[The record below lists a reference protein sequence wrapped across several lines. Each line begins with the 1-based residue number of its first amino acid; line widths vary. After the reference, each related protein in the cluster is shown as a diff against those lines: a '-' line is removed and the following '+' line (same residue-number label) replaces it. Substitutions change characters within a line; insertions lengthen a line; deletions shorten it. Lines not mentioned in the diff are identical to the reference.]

1 MDNQINKDK
10 AIDNLL
16 LLVAQ
21 KNKRYDALKASHT
34 KLNADRNILLCLFGR
49 YGRHDKNC
57 PLSGKYIGGKKC
69 ICGFDEAKTAMER
82 TGE

>member
-21 KNKRYDALKASHT
+21 KNKRYDALK
-34 KLNADRNILLCLFGR
+34 ADRNILLCLFGR